1 MRTCAL
7 LLSLMLS
14 SIPIIAQPSVRY
26 DQFFSDQTM
35 RVDYFHS
42 GTQKSEDFSLDRV
55 YREGPWP
62 GSKTT
67 LVDNLNLG
75 EYMVRVFDVNS
86 GILVYS
92 RGFSAIFNEWQTTDE
107 AGRGARRTFSETV
120 RFPYPKATVQV
131 TIVRRDRRMIFHEI
145 WSVLIDPNDPTRV
158 VKETGQ
164 KTYPVTVVMEN
175 GAPEKKVDLLIL
187 GDGYAKSEMEQ
198 FRKDAR
204 HFNDVMFGT
213 TPFKERKKDFNVR
226 VIEIESGES
235 GIDIPDKDVW
245 KVNAL
250 GMSYNTFGSAR
261 YVLSEDN
268 KTIRDIAGT
277 VPYDCICILLNDTRY
292 GGGGIY
298 NLYATTY
305 AREGLQLQEWQR
317 DYMYVHE
324 FGHSFAG
331 LGDEYYGSSTGYT
344 DFYLPGVEPWE
355 PNITALLNKDDV
367 KWRALL
373 SPGIELPTPWA
384 KAQYD
389 SLERAR
395 AKLDRLAPDYYEKR
409 EPIFMA
415 EREIRNSS
423 LYKGKV
429 GAFEGA
435 GYCYNGLYRPS
446 IDCRMFS
453 LSLVD
458 FDPVCRAALEKVID
472 SYTR

>member
-1 MRTCAL
+1 MRTLNLAL
-7 LLSLMLS
+7 ILLWSSLVVHT
-14 SIPIIAQPSVRY
+14 QPSVPY
-26 DQFFSDQTM
+26 SQYFTEQTM

-42 GTQKSEDFSLDRV
+42 GVEKSEDFSLDRV
-55 YREGPWP
+55 YLEGAWP
-62 GSKTT
+62 GSKTV
-67 LVDNLNLG
+67 LIDNLNLG
-75 EYMVRVFDVNS
+75 EYMVRVFDVTS
-86 GILVYS
+86 GALVYS
-92 RGFSAIFNEWQTTDE
+92 RGYSTMFNEWQTTDE
-107 AGRGARRTFSETV
+107 ARTGARRTFHETV
-120 RFPYPKATVQV
+120 RFPLPKSMVQM
-131 TIVRRDRRMIFHEI
+131 TIVRRDRHMIFHEV

-158 VKETGQ
+158 VKETR
-164 KTYPVTVVMEN
+164 KHRYPVTVLMDN
-175 GAPEKKVDLLIL
+175 GVPETKVDILIL
-187 GDGYAKSEMEQ
+187 GDGYAKSDMEQ

-226 VIEIESGES
+226 VIEVESDDS
-235 GIDIPDKDVW
+235 GIDTPDRDLW
-245 KVNAL
+245 RANAL
-250 GMSYNTFGSAR
+250 GMSYNTFGLPR
-261 YVLSEDN
+261 YVLSEEN
-268 KTIRDIAGT
+268 RTIRDIAGT
-277 VPYDCICILLNDTRY
+277 APYDCICILLNDTRY

-305 AREGLQLQEWQR
+305 ARERAEWQAWQR

-331 LGDEYYGSSTGYT
+331 LGDEYYGSTTAYT

-355 PNITALLNKDDV
+355 PNITALLNKGDV

-373 SPGIELPTPWA
+373 SPGIELPTPWE
-384 KAQYD
+384 KAVYD

-409 EPIFMA
+409 EPIFNA
-415 EREIRNSS
+415 ERKLLETSA
-423 LYKGKV
+423 YKGKV
-429 GAFEGA
+429 GVFEGA
-435 GYCYNGLYRPS
+435 GYSSKGLYRPS

-453 LSLVD
+453 LSLTD